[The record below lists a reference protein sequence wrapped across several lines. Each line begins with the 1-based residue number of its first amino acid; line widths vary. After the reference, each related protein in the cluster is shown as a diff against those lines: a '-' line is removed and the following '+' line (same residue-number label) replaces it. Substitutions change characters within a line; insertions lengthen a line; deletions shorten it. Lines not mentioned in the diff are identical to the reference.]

1 MTLSAGTHLGR
12 YEIRSQVGAGGM
24 GEVYLARDLEIGRD
38 VAVKVL
44 PSMFSADQDRLKRF
58 QQEAC
63 AAGAL
68 NHPNILSIYDIGKN
82 EGSPYVVSELLEG
95 ETLRKRIGGA
105 PLAQRRAIDYA
116 LQIANGLAAA
126 HEKGIIHRDLKPD
139 NIFITNDGRVKILDF
154 GLAKLTQ
161 LDGNQAQTDVPTR
174 RVDTDPGVVM
184 GTVGYMSPE
193 QLKGRRSR
201 SANRYLFVRR
211 NSLRDAFRSTC
222 VSW

>member
-1 MTLSAGTHLGR
+1 MTLAAGTKLSR
-12 YEIRSQVGAGGM
+12 YEIRSKIGAGGM
-24 GEVYLARDLEIGRD
+24 GEVYQARDMELGRE

-44 PSMFSADQDRLKRF
+44 PPTFSTDKDRLNRF

-68 NHPNILSIYDIGKN
+68 NHPNILSIYDVGKHD
-82 EGSPYVVSELLEG
+82 GSPYVVSELLEG
-95 ETLRKRIGGA
+95 EALRKRIGGTA
-105 PLAQRRAIDYA
+105 LGQRRAIDYA

-139 NIFITNDGRVKILDF
+139 NIFITNDGRAKILDF

-161 LDGNQAQTDVPTR
+161 LDGNQAQTDIPTR

-193 QLKGRRSR
+193 Q
-201 SANRYLFVRR
+201 
-211 NSLRDAFRSTC
+211 
-222 VSW
+222 